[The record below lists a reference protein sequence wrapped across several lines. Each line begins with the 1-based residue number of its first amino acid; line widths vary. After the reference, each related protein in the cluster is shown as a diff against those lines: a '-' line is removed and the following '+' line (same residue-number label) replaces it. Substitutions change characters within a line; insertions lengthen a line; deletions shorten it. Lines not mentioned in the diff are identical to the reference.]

1 MKNAY
6 EQVNTDYNHLFT
18 FSQWNYFCYGIT
30 MIPHKIPLDDF
41 KQDTTG
47 ESLDYKL
54 GSVVLSPA
62 EYGFAETINQII
74 EHLKSIEEAE
84 GLR

>member
-1 MKNAY
+1 
-6 EQVNTDYNHLFT
+6 
-18 FSQWNYFCYGIT
+18 